1 MPYVDPWETFSDG
14 EEISGKGDLV
24 EEDVPND
31 VGLMEFEV
39 NNDGDDTLLSMMLL
53 RRNDQPTLAGFSG
66 ADSEDDNDEAE
77 DFTSN
82 SDDLIYAPDF
92 CMQAQPLE
100 FSGTLSSTTLSSTD
114 WDDLFNFMLDQ
125 MMGEDLDLRLSPAF
139 FQSGRAEENLDQSEN
154 DELEE
159 PHYPLH
165 Q

>member
-31 VGLMEFEV
+31 VGPMEFEV

-53 RRNDQPTLAGFSG
+53 RRNDQLTLAGFFR
-66 ADSEDDNDEAE
+66 ADFEDDNDEAE

-100 FSGTLSSTTLSSTD
+100 FSRTLSSTD
-114 WDDLFNFMLDQ
+114 LDELFNFMLDQ
-125 MMGEDLDLRLSPAF
+125 MMGEDLDLSLSPAF
-139 FQSGRAEENLDQSEN
+139 LQSGRAEENLDQREN
-154 DELEE
+154 DELQEWD
-159 PHYPLH
+159 YPLH
-165 Q
+165 L